1 MIDVI
6 EAKIID
12 TLKNASGL
20 HYLTTVETYGG
31 ELDGDIGEIVRR
43 YPAIWVVYAG
53 SQKPQKIGPEKY
65 KTTATFA
72 LIHAAR
78 NVKNEASTRKGS
90 VGEVG
95 VYQILKDSS
104 TLMLNSDLGL
114 EIDHFQ
120 PGAVRSLYNTKV
132 RGMALSVFS
141 QEWTT
146 QFIQAVPTKEA
157 VDLLS
162 FGVNYF
168 IKPGDDVADA
178 TDVINLGV

>member
-6 EAKIID
+6 EAKIVE
-12 TLKNASGL
+12 TLKNATGL
-20 HYLTTVETYGG
+20 RYLTTVETYGG
-31 ELDGDIGEIVRR
+31 ELDDDLGEIVRK

-78 NVKNEASTRKGS
+78 NVKNESATRMGS
-90 VGEVG
+90 AGEVG
-95 VYQILKDSS
+95 VYQMLKDSS
-104 TLMLNSDLGL
+104 TLLLNSDLGL
-114 EIDHFQ
+114 EIGLFQ

-132 RGMALSVFS
+132 RGKGLCIFS

-146 QFIQAVPTKEA
+146 QFIQSVPAKEE

-162 FGVNYF
+162 FGVNYYL
-168 IKPGDDVADA
+168 KPGDDVADA
-178 TDVINLGV
+178 TDEIILGG